1 MLEELQQ
8 LYQEV
13 ILDHGRSPRN
23 FRRPEQPSCHAHGRN
38 PMCGDALTVFL
49 TVAGADKRLTDVAFI
64 GKGCAI
70 SMASASLMTEI
81 LRDKSAVE
89 AEALFEA
96 FHRMC
101 TEEGAAIGDAGNID
115 ADEAERLEVLS
126 GVRQFPVRVKCATL
140 AWHAMKAALHGDD
153 ETTTE

>member
-1 MLEELQQ
+1 MLEDLQQ

-23 FRRPEQPSCHAHGRN
+23 FRRPECPTCYAHGRN
-38 PMCGDALTVFL
+38 PMCGDALTVFVTL
-49 TVAGADKRLTDVAFI
+49 KDDQSIADAAFI

-81 LRDKSAVE
+81 VRDKTL
-89 AEALFEA
+89 AEVDQLFDA

-101 TEEGAAIGDAGNID
+101 TEEGVSI
-115 ADEAERLEVLS
+115 ADETGLNPDDAERLEVLS

-140 AWHAMKAALHGDD
+140 AWHAMMAAVHGQD
-153 ETTTE
+153 ETSTE

>member
-23 FRRPEQPSCHAHGRN
+23 FRRPDHPSALAHGHN
-38 PMCGDALTVFL
+38 PMCGDTLTVFL
-49 TVAGADKRLTDVAFI
+49 SVDGDKTITDAAFI

-70 SMASASLMTEI
+70 SMASASLMTEVI
-81 LRDKSAVE
+81 RNKTPEEADKI
-89 AEALFEA
+89 FEA
-96 FHRMC
+96 FHRLC
-101 TEEGAAIGDAGNID
+101 TEDDATMSDVSAIAAED
-115 ADEAERLEVLS
+115 AERLEVLA

-140 AWHAMKAALHGDD
+140 AWHAMHAALHGEG